1 MSAVDEPEG
10 GRSAAEIQDWLVSQI
25 ADLLEIQARDI
36 DVTKPFKYY
45 GLNSAEAA
53 ILSVDL
59 ENWLRFPV
67 PPTLA
72 WDYPT
77 VEASARYLAEQAT
90 RPTTLLGDES

>member
-45 GLNSAEAA
+45 GLK
-53 ILSVDL
+53 
-59 ENWLRFPV
+59 LR
-67 PPTLA
+67 
-72 WDYPT
+72 
-77 VEASARYLAEQAT
+77 
-90 RPTTLLGDES
+90 